1 MMLRD
6 YLLKQINKLEELIWT
21 HSEAIRLLTRIK
33 DDVRYRSRAEISR
46 EITAYLDKQ
55 KENHE

>member
-1 MMLRD
+1 MMRD
-6 YLLKQINKLEELIWT
+6 YYLKQVTELEELIWT

-33 DDVRYRSRAEISR
+33 DDVRYRSRTEISR
-46 EITAYLDKQ
+46 EITTYLDKQ